1 MEEPKMPRKI
11 IDCRDFPGP
20 CTLTIAGEEDEVVQ
34 AQTAHLA
41 AVHEMAHTPEVRS
54 YVRSVLRDEAL
65 STAPHAGA
73 R

>member
-1 MEEPKMPRKI
+1 MPRKI

-41 AVHEMAHTPEVRS
+41 AVHEIADTPEARRYLRS
-54 YVRSVLRDEAL
+54 ILKEEAL
-65 STAPHAGA
+65 SAAPQAGA